1 MVRLEVLLKYARQSR
16 LGIALAMGL
25 WLGAILTALPGAAT
39 PVLDAVPTLENITSQ
54 LQLSAE
60 QESRLRPMFQDRKA
74 ELTETQSRLQSATS
88 QQQKQDILRAARAR
102 ANEFNTK
109 VEGVLTATQI
119 PRWRELR
126 SQTREKIKE
135 RAEEKR
141 SSQ

>member
-1 MVRLEVLLKYARQSR
+1 MVRMEVPLKYARQSR
-16 LGIALAMGL
+16 LGIVLAAGL

-39 PVLDAVPTLENITSQ
+39 PVLDAVPTLENVASQ

-60 QESRLRPMFQDRKA
+60 QESRLRPIFQERA
-74 ELTETQSRLQSATS
+74 VELADAQSRLQAATS
-88 QQQKQDILRAARAR
+88 QEQKRDILREAKTRAE
-102 ANEFNTK
+102 EFNSK
-109 VEGVLTATQI
+109 VESMLTPTQV

>member
-1 MVRLEVLLKYARQSR
+1 MVRMEVLLKYARQSR
-16 LGIALAMGL
+16 LGITLAMGL
-25 WLGAILTALPGAAT
+25 WLGAILTALTGAAT

-60 QESRLRPMFQDRKA
+60 QESRLRPMFQDRKS

-88 QQQKQDILRAARAR
+88 QQQKQDILREARAR